1 MTWIGE
7 FSEDFTTVPVYFT
20 THDSTGAPVAPLT
33 AFETADFAIYK
44 NGSATQ
50 KTSTNGLTI
59 TSPFDSLVGLHQ
71 LLIDTSNDTGD
82 TGFWV
87 TGATYAVILNPDTE
101 TVAGQVPLK
110 VLATFGIDLLHPNL
124 QKSTKAIGRGTA
136 TTGGSTT
143 SIPTSAF
150 SPSGAVADQ
159 YAGRVVLFDSDT
171 TTSALRGQARTITAS
186 SNAAAPTFTV
196 AALTT
201 APSSGDV
208 FSVL

>member
-7 FSEDFTTVPVYFT
+7 FPEDFTTVPVFFT

-33 AFETADFAIYK
+33 AFETADFVIYK

-59 TSPFDSLVGLHQ
+59 ASPFDSIVGLHS

-82 TGFWV
+82 AGFWV
-87 TGATYAVILNPDTE
+87 TGATYMVVLNPDTE
-101 TVAGQVPLK
+101 TVAGQAPLK

-124 QKSTKAIGRGTA
+124 QKTTKAIGRA
-136 TTGGSTT
+136 VCTTGGSTT
-143 SIPTSAF
+143 SIVTS
-150 SPSGAVADQ
+150 SCTPSGAVADQ
-159 YAGRVVLFDSDT
+159 FKGRVVLFDVDT
-171 TTSALRGQARTITAS
+171 TTAALRGQSATITAS

-196 AALTT
+196 SALTT
-201 APSSGDV
+201 APASGDV
-208 FSVL
+208 FSII